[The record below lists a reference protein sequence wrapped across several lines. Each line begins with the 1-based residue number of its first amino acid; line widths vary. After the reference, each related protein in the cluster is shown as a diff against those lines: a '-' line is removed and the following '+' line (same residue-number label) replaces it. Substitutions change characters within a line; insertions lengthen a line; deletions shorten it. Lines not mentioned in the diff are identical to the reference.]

1 MGKSVTR
8 RIIAIMFAL
17 CGAGVM
23 SFLALHGSVEAF
35 TALNSIVA
43 LVIGYYFGV
52 QAAKTQGG

>member
-1 MGKSVTR
+1 
-8 RIIAIMFAL
+8 MFAF

-23 SFLALHGSVEAF
+23 SFLALHGIAEAF